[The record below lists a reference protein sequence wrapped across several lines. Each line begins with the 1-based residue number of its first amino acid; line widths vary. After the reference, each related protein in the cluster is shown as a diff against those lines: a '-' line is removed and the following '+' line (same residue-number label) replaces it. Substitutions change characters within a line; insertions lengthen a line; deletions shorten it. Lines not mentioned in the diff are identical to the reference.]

1 MDMAA
6 SRPPTWGGRPVG
18 ASALERGRAPEGS
31 VHLGPRVVAAGRSV
45 GGSQVRGVG
54 VEPPLSLE
62 HRTVWARLLAQVPP
76 LHALTS
82 ARAAA
87 RQVLPPSATCLTPVA
102 CRHSVSRLL
111 ATVASRRALGPLSRP
126 PRPGPCGGTSLA
138 VQAGLLLT
146 WAPHTPAPT
155 LPAHLLNPGGFQK
168 LQTQQEARETGASR
182 WGGSMETRLL
192 AVAPSTAPST
202 AGRPPLEGPALHPGV
217 CSAAPGLSWVGL
229 VASFLQL

>member
-1 MDMAA
+1 M
-6 SRPPTWGGRPVG
+6 
-18 ASALERGRAPEGS
+18 
-31 VHLGPRVVAAGRSV
+31 
-45 GGSQVRGVG
+45 
-54 VEPPLSLE
+54 EPPLSLE

-87 RQVLPPSATCLTPVA
+87 RQALPPSATCLTPVA

-111 ATVASRRALGPLSRP
+111 ATVASQRALGPLSCP

-146 WAPHTPAPT
+146 RAPHTPAPT
-155 LPAHLLNPGGFQK
+155 LPARLLNPGGFQK

-192 AVAPSTAPST
+192 APSTAPST

-217 CSAAPGLSWVGL
+217 CLAAPGLSWVGL